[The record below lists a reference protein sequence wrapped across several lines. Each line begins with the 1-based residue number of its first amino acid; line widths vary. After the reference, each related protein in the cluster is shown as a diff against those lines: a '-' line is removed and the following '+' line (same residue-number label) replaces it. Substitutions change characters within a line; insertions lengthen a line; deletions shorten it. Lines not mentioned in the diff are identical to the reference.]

1 MHSVYILNLIFW
13 IFVLIGWRAEYQASF
28 EKVMIT
34 IDTERNNVA
43 FWPIFCNRVFR
54 TGNALIGMTVVIAFR
69 LLSLQTPRVYSY
81 IISILRKWRYTK
93 FIKAQASWNHWW
105 TATRSKSFWWME
117 ATARS
122 WSKNQ
127 FFFYFVKQVQ
137 NLHDCGCEE
146 ENPAQPFVK
155 FNGHDVQGCLGSSI
169 LRQHKIF
176 QKINI
181 SYSWYEQEQVRIRG

>member
-34 IDTERNNVA
+34 LDTERNNVA
-43 FWPIFCNRVFR
+43 FWPIFCNGVFR
-54 TGNALIGMTVVIAFR
+54 TGNALIGMTVVIALR

-105 TATRSKSFWWME
+105 TATKSKSFWWRE
-117 ATARS
+117 ATTRS

-127 FFFYFVKQVQ
+127 FFLLCLANSKLTRLRMWGRKSCAAFCKIQWPWCSGMFGIIHFAATQ
-137 NLHDCGCEE
+137 NFPK
-146 ENPAQPFVK
+146 N
-155 FNGHDVQGCLGSSI
+155 
-169 LRQHKIF
+169 
-176 QKINI
+176 
-181 SYSWYEQEQVRIRG
+181 